1 MLSEEEIARI
11 YESRKNPGSAQ
22 GSITLRGYS
31 LEIEKLNQILDSLN
45 LLRVTIRSALG
56 SKNAGSEF
64 KPAERPKTA
73 LEKKIDALVEA
84 YEKKDQAST
93 MAEFGF

>member
-1 MLSEEEIARI
+1 MFSEEEIARI
-11 YESRKNPGSAQ
+11 YESRRNPGSAQ

-56 SKNAGSEF
+56 SKNASSEF

-73 LEKKIDALVEA
+73 LEKKIDALVDT
-84 YEKKDQAST
+84 YEKKDQATT